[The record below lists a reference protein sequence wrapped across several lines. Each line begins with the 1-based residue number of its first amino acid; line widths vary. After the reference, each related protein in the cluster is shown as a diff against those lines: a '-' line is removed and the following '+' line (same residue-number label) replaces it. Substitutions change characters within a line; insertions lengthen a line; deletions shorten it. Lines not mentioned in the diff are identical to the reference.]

1 MSFGTFMDSVLFNV
15 QADLGSVA
23 GEVSQVLAPITPQF
37 VFDYRKAKK
46 AEAQAKVNLETT
58 DDEETKRLAAILFPN
73 THAFLEERKLEE
85 NNNEKPDTDTAAD
98 IPKEPLA
105 LETSKANPVDNVD
118 EVLQKLANMANDTVQ
133 QNEFLEQLTKNNKLM
148 EQVSSYMANEFVKD
162 LTKELGSE
170 NGIPNVLMDNT
181 VDAIISSLQAM
192 RKNEKQ

>member
-1 MSFGTFMDSVLFNV
+1 MSFSTFMDSVLFNM

-37 VFDYRKAKK
+37 VFDHRKAKK

-73 THAFLEERKLEE
+73 THAFLEERKSEE
-85 NNNEKPDTDTAAD
+85 NNDEKPDTAAD
-98 IPKEPLA
+98 TPKEPLA
-105 LETSKANPVDNVD
+105 IETSKANPVDNVD
-118 EVLQKLANMANDTVQ
+118 EVLQKLANMANDTVK

-170 NGIPNVLMDNT
+170 NGIPDALMDNT
-181 VDAIISSLQAM
+181 VDAIISSLQSM
-192 RKNEKQ
+192 RKNEK

>member
-58 DDEETKRLAAILFPN
+58 DDEETKRLRAILFPN
-73 THAFLEERKLEE
+73 THAFLEERKSEE
-85 NNNEKPDTDTAAD
+85 NNDEKPDTAAD
-98 IPKEPLA
+98 IPKEPLV

-118 EVLQKLANMANDTVQ
+118 EVLQKLANMANDTVK

>member
-15 QADLGSVA
+15 QADLGSIA

-37 VFDYRKAKK
+37 VFDHRKAKK

-73 THAFLEERKLEE
+73 THAFLEERKSEE
-85 NNNEKPDTDTAAD
+85 NNDEKPDTAAD
-98 IPKEPLA
+98 TPKEPLA
-105 LETSKANPVDNVD
+105 IETSKANPVDNVD
-118 EVLQKLANMANDTVQ
+118 EVLQKLANMANDTVK

-170 NGIPNVLMDNT
+170 NGIPDALMDNT

-192 RKNEKQ
+192 RKNEK

>member
-15 QADLGSVA
+15 QADLGSIA

-37 VFDYRKAKK
+37 VFDHRKAKK

-73 THAFLEERKLEE
+73 THAFLEERKSEE
-85 NNNEKPDTDTAAD
+85 NNDEKPDTAAD
-98 IPKEPLA
+98 TPKEPLA
-105 LETSKANPVDNVD
+105 IETSKANPVDNVD
-118 EVLQKLANMANDTVQ
+118 EVLQKLANMANDTVK

-170 NGIPNVLMDNT
+170 NGIPNALMDNT

>member
-15 QADLGSVA
+15 QADFGSIA

-37 VFDYRKAKK
+37 VFDHRKAKK

-73 THAFLEERKLEE
+73 THAFLEERKSEE
-85 NNNEKPDTDTAAD
+85 NNDEKPDTAAD
-98 IPKEPLA
+98 TPKEPLA
-105 LETSKANPVDNVD
+105 IETSKANPVDNVD
-118 EVLQKLANMANDTVQ
+118 EVLQKLANMANDTVK

-162 LTKELGSE
+162 LIKELGSE
-170 NGIPNVLMDNT
+170 NGIPDALMDNT

-192 RKNEKQ
+192 RKNEK